1 MAVLF
6 GMQLWLG
13 ALDGFNALRI
23 TALTVVA
30 VVVFVVFLY
39 DRMMRKLVKGYIEDE
54 RPSTVI
60 MDDGTN
66 KWMKK
71 DTSNLV
77 PLAFLLMTIQG
88 SY

>member
-39 DRMMRKLVKGYIEDE
+39 DRMMR
-54 RPSTVI
+54 
-60 MDDGTN
+60 
-66 KWMKK
+66 
-71 DTSNLV
+71 
-77 PLAFLLMTIQG
+77 
-88 SY
+88 